1 MKKNLKR
8 NNVYLTK
15 EREQKTHRCV
25 HCEKEGHK
33 LSEFITVEF
42 VSDCRLKLSEK
53 KLCFNCTGSKR
64 KALECRN
71 TKTYQFC
78 NEKHHTSICKKG
90 SNMLLTTNTSHV
102 SSGDNPSSSD

>member
-1 MKKNLKR
+1 MKKTPKR
-8 NNVYLTK
+8 DNVYLTK
-15 EREQKTHRCV
+15 EREHKTHRCV
-25 HCEKEGHK
+25 YCEKEGHK
-33 LSEFITVEF
+33 SSEFIAVEC

-53 KLCFNCTGSKR
+53 KLYFNCTGSKR

-78 NEKHHTSICKKG
+78 NEKNHTYICKKG